1 MNSEHR
7 HTSDMGRP
15 ERLIKRSGWPATFC
29 PNLPLKRRC
38 AYSCGMSLDCSQRT
52 LVSSIWFS
60 KSKVMPLVDKVSAPE
75 T

>member
-29 PNLPLKRRC
+29 PNLPLKADALIPAACR
-38 AYSCGMSLDCSQRT
+38 
-52 LVSSIWFS
+52 
-60 KSKVMPLVDKVSAPE
+60 
-75 T
+75 